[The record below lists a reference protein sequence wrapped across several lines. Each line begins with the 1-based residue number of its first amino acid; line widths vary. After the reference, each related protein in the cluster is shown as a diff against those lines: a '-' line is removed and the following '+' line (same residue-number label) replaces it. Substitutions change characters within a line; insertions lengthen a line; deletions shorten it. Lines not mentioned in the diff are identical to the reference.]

1 MRALKDIARDWQDGK
16 QPLTFSPRDRSDVV
30 DRQMPPAEDAIG
42 AVERRLIARVE
53 EWRRVGLGVCPVCRG
68 MRWLRF
74 DVSVDDKRFGRV
86 RRCPCH
92 AEYAVY
98 GDKLM

>member
-1 MRALKDIARDWQDGK
+1 
-16 QPLTFSPRDRSDVV
+16 
-30 DRQMPPAEDAIG
+30 MPPAEDAIG

-53 EWRRVGLGVCPVCRG
+53 EWRRVGLGPCPVCKG

-74 DVSVDDKRFGRV
+74 DVKVDDKRFGRV

-92 AEYAVY
+92 DEYAVY